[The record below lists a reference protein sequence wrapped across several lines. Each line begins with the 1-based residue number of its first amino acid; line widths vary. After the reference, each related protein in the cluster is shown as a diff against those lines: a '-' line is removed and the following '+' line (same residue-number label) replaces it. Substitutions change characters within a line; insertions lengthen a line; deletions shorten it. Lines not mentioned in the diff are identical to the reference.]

1 MSKKT
6 KIIVFGLAFFALVI
20 INVLVY
26 MIVDL
31 KSLPAAVATSAQPVT
46 EPTLSSPFDE
56 PPPWETE
63 KSPWETK
70 QSSES
75 KQRVEKPWYEKLKK
89 PDIGVG
95 VLWLIG
101 FLFNM
106 VVWAWILNLVGL
118 LCRLFHW
125 DAGAEFFDT
134 PWESL
139 KAIVDN
145 DPTSIPARNWP
156 IWTGV
161 LAVAAVLSLWIG
173 NPIWKIL
180 VTLFWLI
187 VPWILLFGVLKIISL
202 TRIVF
207 FWMGIPWDVMVTI
220 LGPLFTAASE
230 IGKAQIQKQAK
241 RFSPSGTASEP
252 TSEERIG
259 SARANVYEM
268 AVKAIRE
275 ANEAGL
281 TLPLWALK
289 IVSPS
294 GSSGKKKNP

>member
-20 INVLVY
+20 INVLLY
-26 MIVDL
+26 MIIDL
-31 KSLPAAVATSAQPVT
+31 KSSPAAVATSAQPVAI
-46 EPTLSSPFDE
+46 
-56 PPPWETE
+56 
-63 KSPWETK
+63 ETK
-70 QSSES
+70 TCTWCDDSKSTWAQSIPEV
-75 KQRVEKPWYEKLKK
+75 QRTEKPWYEKLKK
-89 PDIGVG
+89 PDIGRG
-95 VLWLIG
+95 VLWLLG

-106 VVWAWILNLVGL
+106 VAWAWVLNLVAL

-156 IWTGV
+156 IWTGI
-161 LAVAAVLSLWIG
+161 LAIVAALSLWIG
-173 NPIWKIL
+173 NPIWKVL

-187 VPWILLFGVLKIISL
+187 IPWILLFGILKIISL

-207 FWMGIPWDVMVTI
+207 FWMGVPWDVMVNI
-220 LGPLFTAASE
+220 LRPLFTAASE
-230 IGKAQIQKQAK
+230 IGKVHIQKQTKRLAPEDKDAK
-241 RFSPSGTASEP
+241 P
-252 TSEERIG
+252 TPQDRIDNG
-259 SARANVYEM
+259 RAEAHEM

-275 ANEAGL
+275 AIEDGS
-281 TLPLWALK
+281 TPPVWALK

-294 GSSGKKKNP
+294 GSSSKNKKKNP